1 MLITELETWIPVAV
15 GIARDTMG
23 RFLVSQRPS
32 CKAHPGKWEFPGGKL
47 EPGES
52 VFKALVRE
60 FREELGLEIILAE
73 PEFVVRYRYPDR
85 SVELNIW
92 QVINCRGKATGREG
106 QIVCWV
112 APRELAG
119 LDFLDG
125 NQAIVER
132 IIRDVGS

>member
-1 MLITELETWIPVAV
+1 MPITELETWIPVAV
-15 GIARDTMG
+15 GIAHDPMG
-23 RFLVSQRPS
+23 RLLVGQRPS

-60 FREELGLEIILAE
+60 FREELDLEIIRAE
-73 PEFVVRYRYPDR
+73 PAFVVRHRYPDR
-85 SVELNIW
+85 SVELNVW
-92 QVINCRGKATGREG
+92 RVINYRGKATGQEG

-125 NQAIVER
+125 NQTIVER